1 MPKIHEALKPIQ
13 WLIGTWESV
22 TAQGSFPTIRD
33 FSYNEVIKFESLGQP
48 LLNYEARSKNPIS
61 GNPMHLESGFL
72 RIKPGTNEVAF
83 MVAHNFGLVV
93 LEEGT
98 ASDSGLQLTSKSVDR
113 MSFAKDPAVKAI
125 QKTYR
130 LNADGTLEIQTAME
144 TSSTPLTNHLIAV
157 YKKKD

>member
-1 MPKIHEALKPIQ
+1 MSKIHEALKPIQ

-22 TAQGSFPTIRD
+22 SAKGSFPTIRD
-33 FSYNEVIKFESLGQP
+33 FSYNEVLKFESLGQP
-48 LLNYEARSKNPIS
+48 LLMYESRSKNPIS

-83 MVAHNFGLVV
+83 MIAHNFGLVV

-98 ASDSGLQLTSKSVDR
+98 ASDNGLQLVSKSVDR
-113 MSFAKDPAVKAI
+113 MSFAKDPAVKAT

-130 LNADGTLEIQTAME
+130 LNTDGTLEIQTAME
-144 TSSTPLTNHLIAV
+144 TSNTPLTNHLIAL